1 MAEPTPHNSYADP
14 ARVSKSVPA
23 YLDEVTRIISTSEI
37 DHRWATRVYREGRQK
52 RLYHSEFV
60 VVTDSTLSLIAES
73 PHSSVDPRPTSML
86 FFWNNYLWPMHTLSL
101 YWQIPTLNEVTSF
114 RGYFA
119 TGSKE
124 LELLLEKPIRII
136 LLRGQKCISAL
147 NLDLKQVNPEMWK
160 LIDTEI
166 VGHYLREETGAK
178 VFVTSYL
185 EKPTT
190 REQELEYGWARRL
203 DAQVSE
209 AIRYFDSRGDITKE
223 NLIVQS
229 SLFAEAFEPGKNPAA
244 ELYDTFQEL
253 FWERHHDPMV
263 AIEGLHEALVEAP
276 IHQMFV
282 EMIMTCAWFSAR
294 GTNRGKQIASIGTG
308 GSITPVTLTHII
320 PNDALKVFW
329 QRQSFIWPLY
339 YEQLFGLGS
348 IGIDFDRL
356 VRTVPIY
363 DGNIEEGEDFANN
376 LLAEAA
382 SLKQWTIPAGAY
394 VQLEIGEIVAV
405 KLHEIGSEVAC
416 LLINKEG
423 EYLLVWICPSKQEM
437 SIYGF
442 FEISN
447 AARLQ
452 GHDVEWL
459 RKFELGIK
467 LLIAA
472 IIRDFWVIE
481 ERERV
486 FGTGRR
492 TKNGPRIPADQGKA
506 VVVYLPRVR
515 YVGDVQ
521 NRGDALNL
529 VARRAHFVMGHLRK
543 AVHASETQIQLAR
556 RFGIMLPKGFTFVKP
571 HQRGLRAQEVIYR
584 SRSALQCIQALGPIS
599 LTGTSDH
606 WFQYELN
613 VKNWLAS
620 NGFEVEHLAA
630 SRIGDGGVDIQA
642 YRDDEHLLVQCKH
655 WQKEKIGPRII
666 REMLGTLQT
675 FPEGAHGVIITSTHL
690 TDGAKR
696 LAIQNGIQFI
706 ENVDFSERIASK
718 L

>member
-1 MAEPTPHNSYADP
+1 MY
-14 ARVSKSVPA
+14 
-23 YLDEVTRIISTSEI
+23 
-37 DHRWATRVYREGRQK
+37 
-52 RLYHSEFV
+52 
-60 VVTDSTLSLIAES
+60 TL
-73 PHSSVDPRPTSML
+73 T
-86 FFWNNYLWPMHTLSL
+86 L
-101 YWQIPTLNEVTSF
+101 YWQIPTLNEVASF

-124 LELLLEKPIRII
+124 LELLLEHPVKII
-136 LLRGQKCISAL
+136 LLRGQRCISAL
-147 NLDLKQVNPEMWK
+147 NLDLNQVNPETWT
-160 LIDTEI
+160 LLDQEPP
-166 VGHYLREETGAK
+166 YQCLREETGAK

-190 REQELEYGWARRL
+190 PERELEYGWARKLEAHAR
-203 DAQVSE
+203 E
-209 AIRYFDSRGDITKE
+209 AIRYFGSRGDITTE
-223 NLIVQS
+223 NSIVQS
-229 SLFAEAFEPGKNPAA
+229 SPFAEAFEAGKDPVT
-244 ELYDTFQEL
+244 ELYDAFERL
-253 FWERHHDPMV
+253 FWERHQDPIV
-263 AIEGLHEALVEAP
+263 AVEGLREALSEAP

-282 EMIMTCAWFSAR
+282 EMIMTCAWFSPR
-294 GTNRGKQIASIGTG
+294 GTERGKQIGSIGAG
-308 GSITPVTLTHII
+308 GSITPLTLTHIL
-320 PNDALKVFW
+320 PNDALTVFW
-329 QRQSFIWPLY
+329 QRQTFAWPFY
-339 YEQLFGLGS
+339 YEQVFELGS
-348 IGIDFDRL
+348 IGIDSKRL
-356 VRTVPIY
+356 VQTVPIY
-363 DGNIEEGEDFANN
+363 DGNLEQGEDFANN

-405 KLHEIGSEVAC
+405 KLREIGSEVAC
-416 LLINKEG
+416 VLINKEG

-442 FEISN
+442 LEISN
-447 AARLQ
+447 AAGLQ
-452 GHDVEWL
+452 GHDIEWL

-467 LLIAA
+467 LLLAA

-486 FGTGRR
+486 FGIGTR
-492 TKNGPRIPADQGKA
+492 TKNGPRIHADQGKS

-521 NRGDALNL
+521 NKGDALNL
-529 VARRAHFVMGHLRK
+529 VARRAHFVIGHLRK
-543 AVHASETQIQLAR
+543 AVRASETQIQMAR
-556 RFGIMLPKGFTFVKP
+556 RFGIMLPEGFTFVKP
-571 HQRGLRAQEVIYR
+571 HQRGQRAQEVIYR

-599 LTGTSDH
+599 TPDTPDH

-655 WQKEKIGPRII
+655 WQKDKIGPRII

-706 ENVDFSERIASK
+706 ENVNFSERLSSK

>member
-1 MAEPTPHNSYADP
+1 
-14 ARVSKSVPA
+14 
-23 YLDEVTRIISTSEI
+23 
-37 DHRWATRVYREGRQK
+37 
-52 RLYHSEFV
+52 
-60 VVTDSTLSLIAES
+60 
-73 PHSSVDPRPTSML
+73 
-86 FFWNNYLWPMHTLSL
+86 
-101 YWQIPTLNEVTSF
+101 
-114 RGYFA
+114 
-119 TGSKE
+119 
-124 LELLLEKPIRII
+124 
-136 LLRGQKCISAL
+136 
-147 NLDLKQVNPEMWK
+147 VNPEMWK

-166 VGHYLREETGAK
+166 VGQYLREETGAK

-190 REQELEYGWARRL
+190 SERELEYGWAQRL
-203 DAQVSE
+203 DAHVSE
-209 AIRYFDSRGDITKE
+209 AIRYFGSRGDITKE

-229 SLFAEAFEPGKNPAA
+229 SPFAEVFQLGKNSAA
-244 ELYDTFQEL
+244 ELYDKFHQR
-253 FWERHHDPMV
+253 FWERHHDPTV
-263 AIEGLHEALVEAP
+263 CIDELLHKALSGAP

-282 EMIMTCAWFSAR
+282 EMIMICAWFSAR
-294 GTNRGKQIASIGTG
+294 GTDRGKQITSIGPG

-320 PNDALKVFW
+320 PDAVLKVFW
-329 QRQSFIWPLY
+329 QRQSFDWPLY

-356 VRTVPIY
+356 IRTVPIY

-405 KLHEIGSEVAC
+405 KLHEIASEVAC

-423 EYLLVWICPSKQEM
+423 EHLLVWICPSKQEM

-442 FEISN
+442 LEISN
-447 AARLQ
+447 AAGLQ

-467 LLIAA
+467 LLLAA
-472 IIRDFWVIE
+472 IIRDFWVVE

-486 FGTGRR
+486 FGTGIR
-492 TKNGPRIPADQGKA
+492 TKNGPRIHADQGKP

-521 NRGDALNL
+521 NKGDALNL
-529 VARRAHFVMGHLRK
+529 VARRAHFVIGHLRK
-543 AVHASETQIQLAR
+543 AVHASEPQIQLAR
-556 RFGIMLPKGFTFVKP
+556 RFGIMLPEGFTFVKP
-571 HQRGLRAQEVIYR
+571 HQRGQKAQEVIYR

-599 LTGTSDH
+599 TPGTSDH

-642 YRDDEHLLVQCKH
+642 YRDEEHLLVQCKH

-666 REMLGTLQT
+666 REMLGTLKT
-675 FPEGAHGVIITSTHL
+675 FPEGAQGVIITSTQL
-690 TDGAKR
+690 NRRRKASSD
-696 LAIQNGIQFI
+696 
-706 ENVDFSERIASK
+706 SERHSVY
-718 L
+718 